1 MATEKQ
7 VAWLQKLAKWKGV
20 EIDVNRIKELDNG
33 QLDEVFEH
41 LKDLK
46 VTKEPKQAQKT
57 IQKQRDFNGQRF
69 GLACKLVLEHVNF
82 DFVLHNREEYIK
94 RIGEYYLLLTDA
106 EQAFKSAEISVE
118 PDADFLYEMARDRAL
133 IADGVM

>member
-20 EIDVNRIKELDNG
+20 EIDANRIKELDNG

-46 VTKEPKQAQKT
+46 VTKEPKKVQVELPKASS
-57 IQKQRDFNGQRF
+57 FNPQRF
-69 GLACKLVLEHVNF
+69 GLVYKIIRTTSHPWASSLSPGEIINVV
-82 DFVLHNREEYIK
+82 VVEYNLATEAENAVK
-94 RIGEYYLLLTDA
+94 RSL
-106 EQAFKSAEISVE
+106 ISVE